1 MKRNL
6 LLFNIVFLFSAMI
19 IAQPIE
25 ELDSRIHKD
34 FYNRDLNI
42 DFLNTNTCTD
52 SLTFSSESIFN
63 HAHTLFTSV
72 TSLTENKFVVVYSD
86 HGNSKYGTAVIG
98 TITDDS
104 ISYGSCYIFN
114 SWPTAR
120 LWVTS
125 LDTNSFVISYGDS
138 LNFFNDHESVIAGSV
153 VGNEIS
159 FGNQVVFSTS
169 YGYYDNPVTR
179 LNLNTFV
186 VVYRDNNN
194 SDYGTA
200 VIGSVSGNTIS
211 MGTGYVYSSSINTGG
226 EFAGRNSLTYLDST
240 KFVVTYTNYNNNYNG
255 VAIVGTVLGNAITF
269 GAEYVFSIG
278 RSLQLSATCLD
289 PEHFVVS
296 YTDVENGDYGTS
308 IVGTVSGNII
318 TFGSEYE
325 FFSEWTSYI
334 SSSRLQANRFV
345 VVYWNWENNIHNG
358 TSRVG
363 YVDGNTIC
371 FDNPVVFNP
380 AYSFYESVASLNAD
394 RFVVVYGDEFN
405 GTPPHRGTA
414 IVGTIS
420 QYPVKTIINS
430 DTTCPG
436 IVEIPV
442 ITQSMEDVIEFSL
455 TLDYDTIFQSY
466 TGYQS
471 SNPQLD
477 SGTLSVSESNGQI
490 NIYWNSSFPANI
502 DYDTLIELLFYDSL
516 IFSQFSHDFV
526 WDTNSYY
533 KDTQGSYLVTSF
545 YDGQLISNPIP
556 IEADTII
563 GATVVCQGSDSEL
576 YQIESITH
584 ATSYV
589 WVLFPDSAGSITS
602 ADTIITIDFSPSYIG
617 QAILSVY
624 GSNNC
629 GYGASSLITI
639 DIVSLP
645 EQPIT
650 PEGPI
655 VINLNVTQSS
665 EYTTS
670 NIANATNYEWFLF
683 P

>member
-363 YVDGNTIC
+363 YVDGNGRIGRVVNNYMLTREGYVPINIKFIDRRLYYEAFKEFDSKGKTTIMQ
-371 FDNPVVFNP
+371 
-380 AYSFYESVASLNAD
+380 E
-394 RFVVVYGDEFN
+394 
-405 GTPPHRGTA
+405 
-414 IVGTIS
+414 IVG
-420 QYPVKTIINS
+420 KA
-430 DTTCPG
+430 
-436 IVEIPV
+436 
-442 ITQSMEDVIEFSL
+442 L
-455 TLDYDTIFQSY
+455 
-466 TGYQS
+466 
-471 SNPQLD
+471 
-477 SGTLSVSESNGQI
+477 
-490 NIYWNSSFPANI
+490 
-502 DYDTLIELLFYDSL
+502 
-516 IFSQFSHDFV
+516 
-526 WDTNSYY
+526 TNSYH
-533 KDTQGSYLVTSF
+533 KRLAYLEEMKIITLSE
-545 YDGQLISNPIP
+545 YAKQSGISHSNLINKAKRQT
-556 IEADTII
+556 IEAFFDKGNWKI
-563 GATVVCQGSDSEL
+563 G
-576 YQIESITH
+576 I
-584 ATSYV
+584 
-589 WVLFPDSAGSITS
+589 P
-602 ADTIITIDFSPSYIG
+602 FS
-617 QAILSVY
+617 
-624 GSNNC
+624 
-629 GYGASSLITI
+629 
-639 DIVSLP
+639 
-645 EQPIT
+645 
-650 PEGPI
+650 
-655 VINLNVTQSS
+655 
-665 EYTTS
+665 
-670 NIANATNYEWFLF
+670 
-683 P
+683 